1 MLIVRLTTVS
11 FVLTVVISKEVI
23 SSIPTDKTQSMN
35 VGDEVI
41 WCVVTQDVYKVE
53 CSISGDTL
61 TMLLS
66 LLIKMSLSRVEHLP
80 VPVATYMAC

>member
-1 MLIVRLTTVS
+1 
-11 FVLTVVISKEVI
+11 
-23 SSIPTDKTQSMN
+23 MN
-35 VGDEVI
+35 VGDEII

-80 VPVATYMAC
+80 VPVATYMACQLVPLPV